1 MLLNVLQSTEYPA
14 PTQQERIIQPKI
26 LKITAAEKPCC
37 DRTARTWGFCY
48 KMKMEGNETGGQP
61 AISAGVTYIEDHMTE
76 ED

>member
-14 PTQQERIIQPKI
+14 PHLTRIIQPKI

-37 DRTARTWGFCY
+37 DQTARMWGFCY

-61 AISAGVTYIEDHMTE
+61 AISAGVTYIEDHMIE